1 MENRGT
7 GRPGS
12 GGKGDMP
19 LMLVSEAVISF
30 PVSR

>member
-12 GGKGDMP
+12 GGKGGVP
-19 LMLVSEAVISF
+19 LMLAREAVISF
-30 PVSR
+30 PVNR

>member
-12 GGKGDMP
+12 GGKG
-19 LMLVSEAVISF
+19 AVD
-30 PVSR
+30 VDLEDVCLKD